1 MFPGGRVNPRQMKAM
16 MKRMG
21 ISQEDIDDVEEIVI
35 KTKSKDYIFHEAAV
49 SIMTVQGQKTFQIIG
64 EPEIKARGTGAEKKG
79 GSSEDMEL
87 VMQQTGASAE
97 EARKALEECDG
108 QPAEAILK
116 IMSSR

>member
-21 ISQEDIDDVEEIVI
+21 ISQEDITDVEEITI
-35 KTKSKDYIFHEAAV
+35 RTRTEEYIFKEALV
-49 SIMTVQGQKTFQIIG
+49 TVMTVQGQKTFQIIG
-64 EPEIKARGTGAEKKG
+64 EPEIRKREAAPIAKHTPD
-79 GSSEDMEL
+79 EDVAL
-87 VMQQTGASAE
+87 VMEQTGASRE
-97 EARKALEECDG
+97 EAEKALDECDG

>member
-21 ISQEDIDDVEEIVI
+21 IAQEDIADVEEII
-35 KTKSKDYIFHEAAV
+35 IRTKTEEYIFNEAVA
-49 SIMTVQGQKTFQIIG
+49 SIVTMQGQKTFQIIG
-64 EPEIKARGTGAEKKG
+64 EPEIRKRSTAPSAKETPD
-79 GSSEDMEL
+79 EDIAL
-87 VMQQTGASAE
+87 VVEQTGVSEE
-97 EARKALEECDG
+97 EARNALEECDG